1 MQKRACQCL
10 HMHPDHPPHRAL
22 LSARHDSSRE
32 ASGEPDRDHPAGR
45 RPTGPGGI
53 RDVAAAAG
61 VSITTVS
68 DALNGK
74 GRLPDATRRHVREV
88 ADRLGYRPSAAART
102 LRTGKSGLIGLT
114 VTTYGEEPF
123 TFTEFAYFAEMARA
137 ATSAALARGYALVIL
152 PATSRHDVWS
162 NVALDGT
169 VVIDPSDHDPV
180 VTELVRQGLPV
191 VSDGRPAGSSPS
203 PPGSTTTTR
212 PPYSACS
219 TTSPPPAPPDRT
231 ADQDHHR
238 HLHPTL
244 HHRLPQLVRARRPG
258 PGLRVLPRARPV
270 RGRRRRRPAP
280 RPPRPARRGLRALRP
295 QRHRSARRR
304 PPLRPARP
312 RGPAARVLQRVHRLR
327 EHRAA
332 HHHPVPQTPPHRHR
346 RRPAP
351 HRRDRGVNTGRPVEQ
366 VVPTELIIRTS
377 SQRRQPRTTV
387 SPPRSPPRTDRQT
400 VRSACREADPGPS
413 EGHPNTARA
422 PTKDRPTISATP
434 ISVENGRNDPLR
446 KGFTTPGASQSAS
459 RIPMMGARHHG
470 PSLEVRRVRRCT
482 AARRWWRGR

>member
-1 MQKRACQCL
+1 MPVKRAYA
-10 HMHPDHPPHRAL
+10 PATPPRAL

-32 ASGEPDRDHPAGR
+32 APGEPDGDHPSGR
-45 RPTGPGGI
+45 RQGRAGI

-114 VTTYGEEPF
+114 VTTYGDEPF

-191 VSDGRPAGSSPS
+191 VSDGRPAGTLPVTAWVDNDHEAAVL
-203 PPGSTTTTR
+203 GLLDHLAAAGARRIGLLTGTTTDTYTRLSTTAYLHWCER
-212 PPYSACS
+212 VG
-219 TTSPPPAPPDRT
+219 
-231 ADQDHHR
+231 QD
-238 HLHPTL
+238 P
-244 HHRLPQLVRARRPG
+244 VYESYPG
-258 PGLRVLPRARPV
+258 ARPV
-270 RGRRRRRPAP
+270 RGRRRRRPAA
-280 RPPRPARRGLRALRP
+280 RPPRPARRRLRALRP

-312 RGPAARVLQRVHRLR
+312 RGPAAGLLQRIHRLR
-327 EHRAA
+327 HHRTA
-332 HHHPVPQTPPHRHR
+332 HHHALAQAAPHRHR
-346 RRPAP
+346 GRPAP
-351 HRRDRGVNTGRPVEQ
+351 HRRHRGGRTGPAR
-366 VVPTELIIRTS
+366 S
-377 SQRRQPRTTV
+377 SR
-387 SPPRSPPRTDRQT
+387 
-400 VRSACREADPGPS
+400 
-413 EGHPNTARA
+413 
-422 PTKDRPTISATP
+422 
-434 ISVENGRNDPLR
+434 
-446 KGFTTPGASQSAS
+446 
-459 RIPMMGARHHG
+459 
-470 PSLEVRRVRRCT
+470 
-482 AARRWWRGR
+482 